1 MTDSS
6 TKATAATDRPDP
18 APAPA
23 PATVEE
29 AEAAWLAAQTLPDP
43 EQSLRA
49 LMHPDCVVVHS
60 AVGHIHGVDD
70 WLRYAARLGRTSQVD
85 TYDVTVGRF
94 GTTAVVSCLQEMRVA
109 FVPELTPFVIQ
120 AAVSRVW
127 VAAESGGWLLAHLQ
141 MARRLPPG

>member
-1 MTDSS
+1 MTTSS
-6 TKATAATDRPDP
+6 TAATARPV
-18 APAPA
+18 PAPA

-43 EQSLRA
+43 EQSMRA

-60 AVGHIHGVDD
+60 AVGHIHGTDD

-85 TYDVTVGRF
+85 TYDVTVQRF

-127 VAAESGGWLLAHLQ
+127 LAAETGGWQLAHMQL
-141 MARRLPPG
+141 ARRLPPG

>member
-1 MTDSS
+1 MTASP
-6 TKATAATDRPDP
+6 TAATVRP

-29 AEAAWLAAQTLPDP
+29 AEAAWLAAQTLLDP
-43 EQSLRA
+43 EPAIRA
-49 LMHPDCVVVHS
+49 LLHPDCVVVHS
-60 AVGHIHGVDD
+60 AVGHIHGADD
-70 WLRYAARLGRTSQVD
+70 WLRYAARLGRTSQVV
-85 TYDVTVGRF
+85 TSDVTVQRL

-109 FVPELTPFVIQ
+109 FVPDLTPFVIQ

-127 VAAESGGWLLAHLQ
+127 VAAESGAWQLSHLQ

>member
-1 MTDSS
+1 MTTSS
-6 TKATAATDRPDP
+6 PGPTGHP
-18 APAPA
+18 AA

-43 EQSLRA
+43 EPSLRA
-49 LMHPDCVVVHS
+49 LMRPDCVVVHS

-70 WLRYAARLGRTSQVD
+70 WLRYAARLGRTSRVD
-85 TYDVTVGRF
+85 TYDVTVQRF
-94 GTTAVVSCLQEMRVA
+94 ATTAVVSALQEMRVA

-127 VAAESGGWLLAHLQ
+127 VTAASGGWQLAHMQL
-141 MARRLPPG
+141 ARRLPPG

>member
-1 MTDSS
+1 MTTSS
-6 TKATAATDRPDP
+6 TAATAR
-18 APAPA
+18 PA

-43 EQSLRA
+43 EQAIRA
-49 LMHPDCVVVHS
+49 LLHPDCVVVHS
-60 AVGHIHGVDD
+60 AVGHIHGADD

-85 TYDVTVGRF
+85 TYDVTVQRF

-127 VAAESGGWLLAHLQ
+127 VEAASGGWRLAHLQ

>member
-1 MTDSS
+1 MAKDL
-6 TKATAATDRPDP
+6 AAA
-18 APAPA
+18 APV

-29 AEAAWLAAQTLPDP
+29 AEAAWLAAQTLPEP
-43 EQSLRA
+43 EQAIRA
-49 LMHPDCVVVHS
+49 LLHPGCVIVHS
-60 AVGHIHGVDD
+60 AVGHIHGVED

-85 TYDVTVGRF
+85 TYDVTVQRF

-120 AAVSRVW
+120 AAVTRVW
-127 VAAESGGWLLAHLQ
+127 VAAEAGGWQLAHLQ